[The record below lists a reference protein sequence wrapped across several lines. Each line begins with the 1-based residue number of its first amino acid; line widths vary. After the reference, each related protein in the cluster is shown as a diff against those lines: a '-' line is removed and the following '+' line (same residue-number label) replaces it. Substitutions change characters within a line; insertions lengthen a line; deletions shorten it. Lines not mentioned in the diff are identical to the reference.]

1 MTMEH
6 QNLRSSTAIR
16 QSPLLFKQM
25 ALLDEIEFARTSFPK
40 LQVYFEGCAFQTRSF
55 QVEIQIILVA

>member
-1 MTMEH
+1 MEH
-6 QNLRSSTAIR
+6 QNLRSSASIH

-25 ALLDEIEFARTSFPK
+25 ALLDEIKFARTSFPK
-40 LQVYFEGCAFQTRSF
+40 LQVYFEDYAFQTRSF